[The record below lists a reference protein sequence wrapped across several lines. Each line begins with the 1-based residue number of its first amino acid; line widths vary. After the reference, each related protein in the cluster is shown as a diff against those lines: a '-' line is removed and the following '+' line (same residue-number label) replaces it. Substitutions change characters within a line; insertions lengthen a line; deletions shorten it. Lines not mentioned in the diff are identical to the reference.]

1 MPVLSSAVPHL
12 VRLTLVLVWLP
23 VVAVQVV
30 ELLVLVRLALVVGV
44 PLLVQPLLRVQA
56 RPLLALLPVEQV

>member
-12 VRLTLVLVWLP
+12 VRLTLVLVWLL

-30 ELLVLVRLALVVGV
+30 ELLVLVHPVQVAAV

-56 RPLLALLPVEQV
+56 RPLLALLLVEQV

>member
-30 ELLVLVRLALVVGV
+30 ELLVQVAAV
-44 PLLVQPLLRVQA
+44 PLLVLQLLRVQA